1 MLVRRSLIRN
11 GGIRVFGSGDMHGRC
26 EGCGFSS
33 VGSRVIRQFKNMMDR
48 HDSLTPFDWRISCG

>member
-11 GGIRVFGSGDMHGRC
+11 GGIGILGSGGVRVQHD
-26 EGCGFSS
+26 GCGFPS
-33 VGSRVIRQFKNMMDR
+33 VGSRVIRQFKNLMDR